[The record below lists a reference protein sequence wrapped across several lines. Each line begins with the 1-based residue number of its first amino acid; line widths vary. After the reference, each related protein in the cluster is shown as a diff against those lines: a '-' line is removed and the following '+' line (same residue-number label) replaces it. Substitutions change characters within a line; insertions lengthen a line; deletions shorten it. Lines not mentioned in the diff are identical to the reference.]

1 MEVFTVQLG
10 QWRLAKELNIPLV
23 DTTYRSGIIHR
34 DLRWLAPSGE
44 LLGNYK
50 AGVASVYE
58 YQEIYLNLMRNRWS
72 LDSEWFLSFCRTHDK
87 VALACYCGAGQFCH
101 RLLLVDIFRNICNK
115 HNIPF
120 SYAGELKR
128 AA

>member
-1 MEVFTVQLG
+1 MEIWTVQLG

-23 DTTYRSGIIHR
+23 DTTLKSGVIHNNV
-34 DLRWLAPSGE
+34 RWLAPTPE

-50 AGVASVYE
+50 SGTCSPSD
-58 YQEIYLNLMRNRWS
+58 YQHIYLNIMRNRWT
-72 LDSEWFLSFCRTHDK
+72 LDQQWFVDFCLNTDK

-101 RLLLVDIFRNICNK
+101 RLLLVDILRSICIKYNIAFIY
-115 HNIPF
+115 H
-120 SYAGELKR
+120 GELKR